1 MCRFGRWAE
10 KAESGF
16 FPSEGITVL
25 VFALPAGKYTFL
37 KGAVS
42 GNSAK
47 LGNYKMP
54 VQPNSLLKLIPAA
67 CNFKNNTQETYF
79 FVSDL

>member
-1 MCRFGRWAE
+1 MCRFGSWAE

-25 VFALPAGKYTFL
+25 VFSLPAGKYTFL

-42 GNSAK
+42 ENSAK

-54 VQPNSLLKLIPAA
+54 VQPNSLSKLTLAA
-67 CNFKNNTQETYF
+67 CNFKNNAQETYF
-79 FVSDL
+79 LVSDL